1 MREVSAALIKDTL
14 KGLLLEANYRIGD
27 DVMAALTK
35 AAGAES
41 SPTGRSI
48 LNQIIENDKIAAAE
62 RVPMCQDTGMVVVF
76 AEVGQEVHIT
86 GGGFND
92 AVNQGVREAYEEG
105 YLRKSVVSDP
115 LFDRINT
122 RDNCPA
128 IIYTE
133 LTHGD
138 KISLTVTCKGFGSEN
153 MSRLKMLVPADGE
166 EGVLDFI
173 VDAVVG
179 AGPNPCPPT
188 IVGVCVGGTMDK
200 AAQLAKRA
208 TIRQVGSANS
218 DPRYAALEQK
228 ALSRINASG
237 VGPGG
242 LGGRISC
249 LAVNIEWFP
258 THIAGLPVAVNV
270 CCHAARHGKAV
281 I

>member
-1 MREVSAALIKDTL
+1 MREISAGLIKDTV
-14 KGLLLEANYRIGD
+14 KGLFLEANYQIGD
-27 DVMAALTK
+27 DVMAALVK
-35 AAGAES
+35 AAETEP

-48 LNQIIENDKIAAAE
+48 LGQIIENDKIAAAR
-62 RVPMCQDTGMVVVF
+62 RVPMCQDTGMAVIF
-76 AEVGQEVHIT
+76 AQVGQEVYIS

-92 AVNQGVREAYEEG
+92 AINQGVREAYAEG

-122 RDNCPA
+122 KDNCPA
-128 IIYTE
+128 VIYTE
-133 LTHGD
+133 LVPGD
-138 KISLTVTCKGFGSEN
+138 KIHFTITCKGFGSEN
-153 MSRLKMLVPADGE
+153 MSQLKMLVPADGE

-173 VDAVVG
+173 VDAVVS

-188 IVGVCVGGTMDK
+188 IIGVCVGGTMDK
-200 AAQLAKRA
+200 AAQLAKWA
-208 TIRQVGSANS
+208 TTRPVGSANPDS
-218 DPRYAALEQK
+218 RYAALERK
-228 ALSRINASG
+228 ALDRINASG

-249 LAVNIEWFP
+249 LAVNIEWYP

-270 CCHAARHGKAV
+270 CCHAARHGEAE